1 MHHEQIP
8 KEIPAGSFPRQVR
21 LTSARDYEKVL
32 RRPDL
37 RIRSGPLHLN
47 AVFTRMHTARLGL
60 VVGKKAVAQANQ
72 RNRIKRSV
80 REAFRKH
87 RAQLARHDQSVDIV
101 VRVTGNLSSARL
113 RQDLDLLFARV
124 GKQLNARQESDEG

>member
-1 MHHEQIP
+1 
-8 KEIPAGSFPRQVR
+8 
-21 LTSARDYEKVL
+21 
-32 RRPDL
+32 
-37 RIRSGPLHLN
+37 
-47 AVFTRMHTARLGL
+47 MHTARLGL